1 MKSTGK
7 TEMEGGMNACLIGV
21 ILLLLIG
28 AGVMS
33 ARLGCYKKQINHML
47 EELHML
53 GMEHSDTNMLLT
65 SAVHIGKTE
74 EVIAQ
79 VNKVIAVK
87 RQRQEQLLRE
97 NRSYRDSITCI
108 SHDIRTPL
116 TSAKGYIQMLSDS
129 AVPEAKKK
137 EYARIVERR
146 LNDLADLL
154 DQLFLYARMEA
165 GEFSLDI
172 VSFNASNVFAET
184 VSLFYEDFVKKDCE
198 PHVYIVPKPCR
209 LRADR
214 QAFVRIVEN
223 LIKNALVHGTGGYEL
238 AIYQEGNQAV
248 MRVANKTESIEQ
260 EDMERIF
267 DRFYTTDR
275 SRSRRTTGLGLAIV
289 KELTE
294 RMGGAAWAC
303 LENGVFSVEIRLDLE
318 RA

>member
-1 MKSTGK
+1 M
-7 TEMEGGMNACLIGV
+7 
-21 ILLLLIG
+21 
-28 AGVMS
+28 
-33 ARLGCYKKQINHML
+33 
-47 EELHML
+47 
-53 GMEHSDTNMLLT
+53 
-65 SAVHIGKTE
+65 
-74 EVIAQ
+74 
-79 VNKVIAVK
+79 
-87 RQRQEQLLRE
+87 
-97 NRSYRDSITCI
+97 
-108 SHDIRTPL
+108 
-116 TSAKGYIQMLSDS
+116 
-129 AVPEAKKK
+129 
-137 EYARIVERR
+137 
-146 LNDLADLL
+146 
-154 DQLFLYARMEA
+154 
-165 GEFSLDI
+165 
-172 VSFNASNVFAET
+172 
-184 VSLFYEDFVKKDCE
+184 KKDCE

-294 RMGGAAWAC
+294 RMGGVAWAC

>member
-1 MKSTGK
+1 
-7 TEMEGGMNACLIGV
+7 MNACLIGV

-129 AVPEAKKK
+129 AVSEAKKE

-294 RMGGAAWAC
+294 RMGGVAWAC

>member
-1 MKSTGK
+1 
-7 TEMEGGMNACLIGV
+7 MNACLIGV

>member
-1 MKSTGK
+1 
-7 TEMEGGMNACLIGV
+7 MNACLIGV

-33 ARLGCYKKQINHML
+33 ARLGCYKKQVNHML
-47 EELHML
+47 EELQMM
-53 GMEHSDTNMLLT
+53 GMEHSDTNMMLT

-87 RQRQEQLLRE
+87 RQQQEQLLRE

-129 AVPEAKKK
+129 AVPEAKKE

-238 AIYQEGNQAV
+238 SIDQEGNQAV
-248 MRVANKTESIEQ
+248 LRVANKTESIEQ

-303 LENGVFSVEIRLDLE
+303 LENGVFSVEIRFDLE
-318 RA
+318 RV

>member
-129 AVPEAKKK
+129 AVSEAKKE

>member
-1 MKSTGK
+1 
-7 TEMEGGMNACLIGV
+7 MEGGMNACLIGV

>member
-1 MKSTGK
+1 MPS
-7 TEMEGGMNACLIGV
+7 
-21 ILLLLIG
+21 
-28 AGVMS
+28 
-33 ARLGCYKKQINHML
+33 RLGCYKKQINHML

-129 AVPEAKKK
+129 AVSEAKKE

-248 MRVANKTESIEQ
+248 LRVANKTESIEQ

>member
-1 MKSTGK
+1 
-7 TEMEGGMNACLIGV
+7 MEGGMNACLIGV

-238 AIYQEGNQAV
+238 SIDQEGNQAV
-248 MRVANKTESIEQ
+248 LRVANKTESIEQ

-267 DRFYTTDR
+267 DRFYTTDC

-303 LENGVFSVEIRLDLE
+303 LENGVFSVEIRFDLE
-318 RA
+318 RV

>member
-97 NRSYRDSITCI
+97 NRKIGR
-108 SHDIRTPL
+108 
-116 TSAKGYIQMLSDS
+116 A
-129 AVPEAKKK
+129 
-137 EYARIVERR
+137 
-146 LNDLADLL
+146 
-154 DQLFLYARMEA
+154 
-165 GEFSLDI
+165 
-172 VSFNASNVFAET
+172 
-184 VSLFYEDFVKKDCE
+184 
-198 PHVYIVPKPCR
+198 HV
-209 LRADR
+209 
-214 QAFVRIVEN
+214 
-223 LIKNALVHGTGGYEL
+223 
-238 AIYQEGNQAV
+238 
-248 MRVANKTESIEQ
+248 
-260 EDMERIF
+260 
-267 DRFYTTDR
+267 
-275 SRSRRTTGLGLAIV
+275 
-289 KELTE
+289 
-294 RMGGAAWAC
+294 
-303 LENGVFSVEIRLDLE
+303 
-318 RA
+318 

>member
-1 MKSTGK
+1 
-7 TEMEGGMNACLIGV
+7 MNACLIGV

-53 GMEHSDTNMLLT
+53 GMGHSDTNMLLT

-129 AVPEAKKK
+129 AVSEAKKE

-303 LENGVFSVEIRLDLE
+303 LENGVFSVEIRFDLE
-318 RA
+318 RV

>member
-1 MKSTGK
+1 
-7 TEMEGGMNACLIGV
+7 MEGGMNACLIGV

-129 AVPEAKKK
+129 AVSEAKKE

>member
-1 MKSTGK
+1 
-7 TEMEGGMNACLIGV
+7 
-21 ILLLLIG
+21 
-28 AGVMS
+28 
-33 ARLGCYKKQINHML
+33 
-47 EELHML
+47 ML

-129 AVPEAKKK
+129 AVSEAKKE

-267 DRFYTTDR
+267 DRFYTTDC

>member
-1 MKSTGK
+1 
-7 TEMEGGMNACLIGV
+7 MNACLIGV

-53 GMEHSDTNMLLT
+53 GMGHSDTNMLLT

-129 AVPEAKKK
+129 AVSEAKKE

>member
-1 MKSTGK
+1 
-7 TEMEGGMNACLIGV
+7 MNACLIGV

-238 AIYQEGNQAV
+238 SIDQEGNQAV
-248 MRVANKTESIEQ
+248 LRVANKTESIEQ

-303 LENGVFSVEIRLDLE
+303 LENGVFSVEIRFDLE
-318 RA
+318 RV

>member
-1 MKSTGK
+1 
-7 TEMEGGMNACLIGV
+7 MNACLIGV

-129 AVPEAKKK
+129 AVSEAKKE

>member
-1 MKSTGK
+1 
-7 TEMEGGMNACLIGV
+7 MNACLIGV

-28 AGVMS
+28 AGGMS
-33 ARLGCYKKQINHML
+33 ARLGCYKNHML

-129 AVPEAKKK
+129 AVSEAKKE

-294 RMGGAAWAC
+294 RMGGVAWAC

>member
-1 MKSTGK
+1 
-7 TEMEGGMNACLIGV
+7 MEGGMNACLIGV

-129 AVPEAKKK
+129 AVSEAKKE

-294 RMGGAAWAC
+294 RMGGVAWAC

>member
-1 MKSTGK
+1 
-7 TEMEGGMNACLIGV
+7 
-21 ILLLLIG
+21 
-28 AGVMS
+28 
-33 ARLGCYKKQINHML
+33 ML

-129 AVPEAKKK
+129 AVSEAKKE

-294 RMGGAAWAC
+294 RMGGVAWAC

>member
-1 MKSTGK
+1 
-7 TEMEGGMNACLIGV
+7 
-21 ILLLLIG
+21 
-28 AGVMS
+28 
-33 ARLGCYKKQINHML
+33 ML

-129 AVPEAKKK
+129 AVSEAKKE